1 MLRPIAFLLLV
12 EIIKLTC
19 TRVLRDYNEY
29 LAFIK
34 DEV

>member
-1 MLRPIAFLLLV
+1 MLGPVAFLSLV
-12 EIIKLTC
+12 EIIKLTF

>member
-1 MLRPIAFLLLV
+1 MLGPVAFLSLV

-19 TRVLRDYNEY
+19 TRVLRDYNKY